1 MRYDTIVV
9 GAGPA
14 GLVSARVIAN
24 KGFKVM
30 ILEKERR
37 LGVKSCGEACS
48 TPTLI
53 DSLVDPKGNF
63 VVQDIKGARIY
74 APNEKNIFIRGE
86 VGVGCILNKGLFLQH
101 LASKAVEAGAEIL
114 MNSPVVELQRKENL
128 VRINP
133 RGAEFETKLLLG
145 ADGFTSN
152 VAKKFGF
159 EQPGSREMIP
169 CFQYHMVNCNF
180 NDELVAEFYLGKKV
194 APLGYVWVF
203 PKSGGKANVGIGVR
217 GSPAKPYL
225 DKFIKNHPKIFSK
238 ACIIGVEG
246 GPVTIG
252 GLLEMVDDNIM
263 LVGEAAGQVIPLT
276 GAGIHAG
283 VVGAQMAA
291 KTAID
296 ALEASNFS
304 KSMLMSY
311 PQKYNWYWGKR
322 IKDSLKALRVL
333 ERLTDEDLNLLAEL
347 LDSNDIVDLAN
358 GLDIARVGRRF
369 LRHPIFGLK
378 LATTLVTS

>member
-1 MRYDTIVV
+1 MIYDAIVA

-14 GLVSARVIAN
+14 GLVSARVIAE

-30 ILEKERR
+30 VLEKERR
-37 LGVKSCGEACS
+37 LGVKPCGEACS
-48 TPTLI
+48 TPTLA
-53 DSLVDPKGNF
+53 DALVDPKGDF
-63 VVQDIKGARIY
+63 VAQDIKGARIY

-86 VGVGCILNKGLFLQH
+86 AGVGCILNKALFLQN

-114 MNSPVVELQRKENL
+114 MNSPFVEFQRKEDL
-128 VRINP
+128 VRIMT
-133 RGAEFETKLLLG
+133 REAEFETKLLLG
-145 ADGFTSN
+145 ADGFASN
-152 VAKKFGF
+152 VAKNFGL

-169 CFQYHMVNCNF
+169 CFQYHMVNCKF
-180 NDELVAEFYLGKKV
+180 NDELVAEFYLGKEV
-194 APLGYVWVF
+194 APLGYAWIF
-203 PKSGGKANVGIGVR
+203 PKSEGKANVGIGVR
-217 GSPAKPYL
+217 DSQAKPYL

-238 ACIIGVEG
+238 AGIIGVEG

-252 GLLEMVDDNIM
+252 GLLEMVDNNVM

-296 ALEASNFS
+296 ALEANNFS
-304 KSMLMSY
+304 MSMLMSY
-311 PQKYNWYWGKR
+311 PQEYNKYWGKR
-322 IKDSLKALRVL
+322 IKDSLKALKVL
-333 ERLTDEDLNLLAEL
+333 ERLTDEDLNRLAEL
-347 LDSNDIVDLAN
+347 LDSEDILDLAN

-378 LATTLVTS
+378 IAKSLVTS